1 MMKTIIFDSK
11 SFNWSDNYETNKCII
26 EGTVQ
31 LLYDLFDVRGY
42 MYLND
47 IYERFGVAW
56 DPHEANEC
64 FIKGSNSFALSCE
77 RMKDNVF
84 KINIYSV

>member
-11 SFNWSDNYETNKCII
+11 SFNWSDNYEMNKCII
-26 EGTVQ
+26 EGTVR
-31 LLYDLFDVRGY
+31 LLYDLFNIRGY
-42 MYLND
+42 MYLNG

-56 DPHEANEC
+56 DPHEVNEC
-64 FIKGSNSFALSCE
+64 FIKGSNDFTLSWE